1 MNISNDQNNVTNLPA
16 WKVMSAVITL
26 FWLMSSC
33 STKSPNKIVQV
44 PSEIIDLGT
53 LVTEDLPER
62 LWGNRFMEANGFNKS
77 NIFEDINIEFELGTG
92 IVSVTNSYYT
102 LFNHGGPH
110 IDGPNHVGLKGGLDS
125 YPPESFTGQLRVFDV
140 STYAKGRTV
149 PIDVFKDKVTPG
161 DVVLVYTNYDFNVY
175 NSSESLPESI
185 TLTYKAAE
193 YLASIPVN
201 AFGTDAFSV
210 DTSDDNDPINS
221 ESSTARAA
229 PVHYAFMSRGIPIY
243 EQLFNV
249 SKLLNKQNMYFV
261 GAPLNIKN
269 GNGMIVRPIVLVY

>member
-1 MNISNDQNNVTNLPA
+1 MNISNHKNNVSDLLA
-16 WKVMSAVITL
+16 WRVIGAIIVSFL
-26 FWLMSSC
+26 FSYSC
-33 STKSPNKIVQV
+33 STKSPNQYFQI
-44 PSEIIDLGT
+44 PNEIIDLGT

-62 LWGNRFMEANGFNKS
+62 LWGNGLMEANGFNKS
-77 NIFEDINIEFELGTG
+77 NIFEDINLEFELGTG
-92 IVSVTNSYYT
+92 TVSVSNSYYT

-110 IDGPNHVGLKGGLDS
+110 IDGPNHVGLNGGVDS
-125 YPPESFTGQLRVFDV
+125 YAPESFTGQLRVFDV
-140 STYAKGRTV
+140 SNYAIGRTV
-149 PIDVFKDKVTPG
+149 PIDVFKDKVNPG
-161 DVVLVYTNYDFNVY
+161 DVVLVYTNYDFNLY
-175 NSSESLPESI
+175 NTSESLPESI

-201 AFGTDAFSV
+201 AYGTDAFSV

-221 ESSTARAA
+221 ESSTVQAA
-229 PVHYAFMSRGIPIY
+229 PVHHAFMSRGIPIY

>member
-1 MNISNDQNNVTNLPA
+1 MNISNYQNNGTNLPA

-26 FWLMSSC
+26 FWFMSSC

-77 NIFEDINIEFELGTG
+77 NIFEDINIEFEIGTG

-110 IDGPNHVGLKGGLDS
+110 IDGPNHVGLNGGLDS

-140 STYAKGRTV
+140 SNYANGRTV
-149 PIDVFKDKVTPG
+149 PIDVFKGKVTPG

-175 NSSESLPESI
+175 NSRESLPESI